1 MQKAIFLTSAL
12 FVFGAVL
19 NAATVLIPGT
29 PNSSD
34 NSTGT
39 PTGLSPKFGTLISF
53 DNLTPFSL
61 LNSAAYAGLG
71 VNSIADINSTV
82 VLSAVPYSGQS
93 QPNYIGPADFSNIDI
108 LISLGQTTSEIGVG
122 LLAGSSNNFT
132 LLALGTTNNVL
143 GSYTVT
149 VPSTGITAY
158 NGYYA
163 IQDSNSGIKSLEI
176 IGNGGID
183 DLQFNAAA
191 ATPEPASYTFAGLGL
206 ALVAGATFFRRKN

>member
-1 MQKAIFLTSAL
+1 LRKAIFLASIL
-12 FVFGAVL
+12 YFFGAAL

-39 PTGLSPKFGTLISF
+39 PTGLSPKFGTLINF
-53 DNLTPFSL
+53 DNLTP
-61 LNSAAYAGLG
+61 NSVLSPTAYTALG
-71 VNSIADINSTV
+71 VNSIAAINSTV
-82 VLSAVPYSGQS
+82 ALSAVPYSGQS

-108 LISLGQTTSEIGVG
+108 LISLGQTTSEIGIG
-122 LLAGSSNNFT
+122 LLAGSSNSFT
-132 LLALGTTNNVL
+132 LIALGTTNNVL
-143 GSYTVT
+143 GNYTVT
-149 VPSTGITAY
+149 VPSTGVTAF

-163 IQDSNSGIKSLEI
+163 IQDSNSGIKSLEV

-191 ATPEPASYTFAGLGL
+191 VPEPASYAFASLGL
-206 ALVAGATFFRRKN
+206 ALVSGAAFLRRKN